1 MKIRRIAAILSAL
14 ILTIAPARA
23 AAEEVNLYTDRQEV
37 FLRPMLKEFTRQT
50 GVEVN
55 VLFIKSGLRERLR
68 AEGAASP
75 ADVALVADVGALSDI
90 VSDALTR
97 KPGAELAAQLAK
109 VVPPAYR
116 DPDGEWFGVT
126 RRARILYVRKGG
138 ESRARDYS
146 ALAGPE
152 WRGKV
157 CTRSGRHPYN
167 IGLISHIIASRG
179 EGEAR
184 KWLDGFKANLARKPQ
199 GNDRAQIKAVL
210 SGECGLA
217 VANSYYFF
225 QTLKNAESDA
235 AREKLRQTVIPV
247 YPPDPNVNITG
258 MALAAHSPNPEN
270 AAQLMR
276 FLVGEKAQNLYA
288 AENREFPVRDDVEW
302 PAELAAHRAS
312 LKDSGASLFR
322 LAELRAVASQMA
334 EAADFDR

>member
-1 MKIRRIAAILSAL
+1 MFAKAAKAG
-14 ILTIAPARA
+14 RA
-23 AAEEVNLYTDRQEV
+23 
-37 FLRPMLKEFTRQT
+37 
-50 GVEVN
+50 
-55 VLFIKSGLRERLR
+55 IS
-68 AEGAASP
+68 
-75 ADVALVADVGALSDI
+75 
-90 VSDALTR
+90 
-97 KPGAELAAQLAK
+97 
-109 VVPPAYR
+109 
-116 DPDGEWFGVT
+116 
-126 RRARILYVRKGG
+126 
-138 ESRARDYS
+138 S
-146 ALAGPE
+146 ALAGPQ

-312 LKDSGASLFR
+312 LKDSGASLLR